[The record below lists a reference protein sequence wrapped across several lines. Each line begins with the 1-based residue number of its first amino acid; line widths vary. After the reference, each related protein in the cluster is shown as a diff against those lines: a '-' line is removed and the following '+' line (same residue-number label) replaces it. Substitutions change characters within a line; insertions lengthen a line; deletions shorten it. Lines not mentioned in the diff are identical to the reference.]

1 MRPQGHAG
9 IGVLAS
15 KSRIDVSDAGTEG
28 VVLLYAKE
36 IRLAAKAH
44 VGYDLSALVI
54 RNHIGITLSFWAGDG
69 LMVVVI
75 QEVERRRIAPH
86 DVEH

>member
-28 VVLLYAKE
+28 VVLLYTKE